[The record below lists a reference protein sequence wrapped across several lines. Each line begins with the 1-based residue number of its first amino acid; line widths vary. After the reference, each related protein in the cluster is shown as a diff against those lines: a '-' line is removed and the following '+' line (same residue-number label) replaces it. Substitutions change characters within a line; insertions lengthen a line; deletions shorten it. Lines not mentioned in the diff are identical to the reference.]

1 MANLGKQQKSR
12 ESYPVKGFKA
22 VYIIPK
28 GCLIFITEQWSWR
41 LWMSKKKNC
50 TENLE
55 LSLKHSFVHMVIPHF
70 KNDDSSQSN
79 IRE

>member
-1 MANLGKQQKSR
+1 
-12 ESYPVKGFKA
+12 
-22 VYIIPK
+22 
-28 GCLIFITEQWSWR
+28 
-41 LWMSKKKNC
+41 MSKKKNC

-55 LSLKHSFVHMVIPHF
+55 LSLKHSFVHLVIPH

>member
-1 MANLGKQQKSR
+1 
-12 ESYPVKGFKA
+12 
-22 VYIIPK
+22 
-28 GCLIFITEQWSWR
+28 
-41 LWMSKKKNC
+41 MSKKKNC

-55 LSLKHSFVHMVIPHF
+55 LSLKYSFVHLVIPQI